1 MLGREK
7 MYKRRRRWRKVTNS
21 MWSLLVAVVVIIV
34 LVLSGSMCGKYV
46 KFMNREGLPSGD
58 VR

>member
-7 MYKRRRRWRKVTNS
+7 MYKRRKRWRKVTNS
-21 MWSLLVAVVVIIV
+21 MWSLLVAVVVII
-34 LVLSGSMCGKYV
+34 LLMLSGNMCGKYV